1 VEQISSRYGSVGK
14 GDLHIH
20 TARGDGMADIPE
32 ILTYVEGETD
42 LSVIAITEHDDLS
55 VAHEAR
61 EYCARGRYR
70 CQVVVGVEITTLEGH
85 LLALFLEEP
94 VPSLQPLRPTL
105 EAVHRK
111 GGLCIIPHPMSWLT
125 RSIGRSTI
133 EGVLREGRDEVY
145 FDGIETANMS
155 PGARVSIEKARR
167 LNERHYH
174 LAAIGGS
181 DAHFLTVIGS
191 SYTLFPGSTVEDLRQ
206 AILQRTTRVGNGRY
220 PSLAQ
225 IGLGQVVRQTWRG
238 MTATPRKMGWGRTI
252 WSFIRRVKP

>member
-1 VEQISSRYGSVGK
+1 MGK

-61 EYCARGRYR
+61 EYWARGRYR
-70 CQVVVGVEITTLEGH
+70 FQVVVGVEITTLEGH

-94 VPSLQPLRPTL
+94 VLSLQPLRPTL

-133 EGVLREGRDEVY
+133 EGVLREGRDGVY
-145 FDGIETANMS
+145 FDGMETANMS
-155 PGARVSIEKARR
+155 PGARVGIEKARR

-181 DAHFLTVIGS
+181 DAHFLAVIGS
-191 SYTLFPGSTVEDLRQ
+191 SYTLFPGSTAEDLRE
-206 AILQRTTRVGNGRY
+206 AILQRTTGVGNGRY

-238 MTATPRKMGWGRTI
+238 MTATPRKMGWGRTV